1 MKIRGM
7 AQTFHPLRHSLTI
20 CKLSRCFR
28 RIPDAAVLRVTG
40 RTTGAIWWPEGLI
53 IKTMLEGTISTGR
66 ALALDML
73 PLPVAREDIMAAEVM
88 AVVGVMAVGVTG
100 KRDQER
106 TIAPNE

>member
-1 MKIRGM
+1 VI
-7 AQTFHPLRHSLTI
+7 TTL
-20 CKLSRCFR
+20 
-28 RIPDAAVLRVTG
+28 AVRTKVPTMVALGPITRVTG

-73 PLPVAREDIMAAEVM
+73 PLPIAREDFIVAEVVAAEVM

-100 KRDQER
+100 KRDQQR
-106 TIAPNE
+106 TFAPNG

>member
-1 MKIRGM
+1 MVALGPI
-7 AQTFHPLRHSLTI
+7 T
-20 CKLSRCFR
+20 
-28 RIPDAAVLRVTG
+28 RVTG

-73 PLPVAREDIMAAEVM
+73 PLPIAREDFIAAEVM

-100 KRDQER
+100 KRDQQR
-106 TIAPNE
+106 TLAPNGGVVDYP